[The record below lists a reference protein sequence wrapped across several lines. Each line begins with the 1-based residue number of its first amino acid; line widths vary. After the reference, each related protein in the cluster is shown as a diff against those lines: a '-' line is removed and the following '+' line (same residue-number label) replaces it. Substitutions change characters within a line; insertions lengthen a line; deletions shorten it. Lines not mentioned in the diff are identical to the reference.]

1 MIEFEA
7 WPKTAR
13 LFRENMVVTEKIDGT
28 NAAVGVVDGLWGDES
43 DNFMQLWV
51 DGQPYTVYA
60 QSRNRL
66 ITPTVLSGNKGS
78 DNYGF
83 AQFVYS
89 NADPLVRTL
98 GFGLHFG
105 EWWGQGIARN
115 YGVDGRYFSL
125 FNTSRWK
132 HLEDPEA
139 RESIGVPDQVRVVP
153 TLAVNTLDTEVIRR
167 QLDLLKECGSVAA
180 PEFMNPEGVCVYLPA
195 AQKTFKVTYEGDLPK
210 GMVVTA

>member
-13 LFRENMVVTEKIDGT
+13 LFRESMVVTEKIDGT

-51 DGQPYTVYA
+51 DGQAYTVYA

-89 NADPLVRTL
+89 NADALVRTL

-115 YGVDGRYFSL
+115 YGMGRRYFSL

-132 HLEDPEA
+132 HLDDPEIRLA
-139 RESIGVPDQVRVVP
+139 IGVPDEVRVVP
-153 TLAVNTLDTEVIRR
+153 MLSVR
-167 QLDLLKECGSVAA
+167 QLDTQEIRFAMEFLRDKGSQAA
-180 PEFMNPEGVCVYLPA
+180 PGFMNPEGVCVYLPA
-195 AQKTFKVTYEGDLPK
+195 AQKTFKVTFDGDQPK
-210 GMVVTA
+210 GLVAA